1 MPEISRSG
9 STVSLEACEVAALQV
24 TGPHRVS
31 LRFRDGYVTELDFAE
46 YGNEGGPLR
55 RALSDPA
62 LFAEVFLA
70 YGIMS
75 WPNGYDIAPETLRRY
90 AQQGFIG

>member
-1 MPEISRSG
+1 MITAD

-31 LRFRDGYVTELDFAE
+31 LRFRDGYVTELDFAA

-62 LFAEVFLA
+62 LFAEAFLS
-70 YGIMS
+70 YGILS

-90 AQQGFIG
+90 AQQGFVG

>member
-1 MPEISRSG
+1 MTPP
-9 STVSLEACEVAALQV
+9 TVPTPASLEACEVSSLRV

-31 LRFRDGYVTELDFAE
+31 LHFRDGYVTELDFSD

-62 LFAEVFLA
+62 LFAEAFLA
-70 YGIMS
+70 YGILS

-90 AQQGFIG
+90 GHQGYVG

>member
-1 MPEISRSG
+1 M
-9 STVSLEACEVAALQV
+9 STIVPTPVSSEACEVASLRV
-24 TGPHRVS
+24 TGPLRIS
-31 LRFRDGYVTELDFAE
+31 LHFRDDYVAELDFAD

-62 LFAEVFLA
+62 LFAEAFLA
-70 YGIMS
+70 YGIVS

-90 AQQGFIG
+90 AQQGFVG